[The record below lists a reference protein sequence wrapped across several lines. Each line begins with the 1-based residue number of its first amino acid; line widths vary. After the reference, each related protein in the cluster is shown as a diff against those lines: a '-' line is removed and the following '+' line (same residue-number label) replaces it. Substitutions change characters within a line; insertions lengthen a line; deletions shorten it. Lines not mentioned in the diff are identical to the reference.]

1 MRDVLDTS
9 LARDRFLMTMLLV
22 FASVGLVLAIVGVYG
37 VLAQTARR
45 RTREMGV
52 RIALGARAAQL
63 RWLVIAHG
71 LKLVSVGLLLGA
83 VLALVMTRA
92 LQRVL
97 FEVQASDPAT
107 YVIVAV
113 ALGLT
118 GVAASW
124 LPAYRASTTD
134 PAVVLRA
141 E

>member
-1 MRDVLDTS
+1 
-9 LARDRFLMTMLLV
+9 
-22 FASVGLVLAIVGVYG
+22 VLAIVGVYG

-71 LKLVSVGLLLGA
+71 LKLVAAGLLIGA
-83 VLALVMTRA
+83 MLALVMTRA
-92 LQRVL
+92 MQRVL
-97 FEVQASDPAT
+97 FDVPASDPVT
-107 YVIVAV
+107 YVIVALV
-113 ALGLT
+113 LAVT
-118 GVAASW
+118 GAAASW
-124 LPAYRASTTD
+124 LPAYRASRTD